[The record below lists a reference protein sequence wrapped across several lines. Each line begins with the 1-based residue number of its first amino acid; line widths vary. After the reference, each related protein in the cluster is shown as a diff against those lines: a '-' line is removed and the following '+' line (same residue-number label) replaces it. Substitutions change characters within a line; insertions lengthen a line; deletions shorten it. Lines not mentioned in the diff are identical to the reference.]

1 MPGNSR
7 RQDSEVLPDLLRPG
21 LRLVF
26 CGTGA
31 GPVSAKLGLY
41 YAAPG
46 NRFWPTLYKV
56 GLTPTLFAPS
66 QYPDLLPLGIGLT
79 DVAKLAWGLDSDLP
93 ADELGPL
100 ARARLLAKIEVLQPR
115 ILAFT
120 SKRAARAGLGRVA
133 GYGPHSVRI
142 GQTLPW
148 VLPSTSGLARGAWDE
163 APWRELADRVLSL

>member
-1 MPGNSR
+1 MPRHPS
-7 RQDSEVLPDLLRPG
+7 DVLPDLLRPG

-46 NRFWPTLYKV
+46 NRFWPTLHRV

-100 ARARLLAKIEVLQPR
+100 ARARLLEKIERLAPR
-115 ILAFT
+115 VLAFT
-120 SKRAARAGLGRVA
+120 SKRAARAALGRVTS
-133 GYGPHSVRI
+133 YGAQTPLL

-148 VLPSTSGLARGAWDE
+148 VLPSTSGLARGSWDE
-163 APWRELADRVLSL
+163 APWQELGERVRALS